1 MNKDLNEER
10 TKKKKEKK
18 KKKNTETWKKKKKCI
33 KLDTVTIIPK
43 YTIIKNKCHIVFSGL
58 VSFVNFLCAW
68 CFSNENKCLASS
80 SHLKSF

>member
-43 YTIIKNKCHIVFSGL
+43 YTIIKNKCQMLKLSKK
-58 VSFVNFLCAW
+58 NFIQIL
-68 CFSNENKCLASS
+68 
-80 SHLKSF
+80 